1 MSLIS
6 KNITLFVPSKIIYNA
21 IKYTKLENN
30 FPEFFIG
37 VRKGIASD
45 NPNSQITF
53 KTITFNNQ
61 IIIYETFKLKI
72 LAKNKTQIEYITE
85 TNTDVSDAIT
95 ESIIQTHIANILYS
109 FLMLES
115 GFVNGRL
122 EKGNK
127 ERSSSFSSSNLLK

>member
-21 IKYTKLENN
+21 IKYTKLENI
-30 FPEFFIG
+30 FPEFLIE

-53 KTITFNNQ
+53 KTVTFNNQ

-72 LAKNKTQIEYITE
+72 WQKTR
-85 TNTDVSDAIT
+85 
-95 ESIIQTHIANILYS
+95 
-109 FLMLES
+109 LES
-115 GFVNGRL
+115 
-122 EKGNK
+122 
-127 ERSSSFSSSNLLK
+127 SI